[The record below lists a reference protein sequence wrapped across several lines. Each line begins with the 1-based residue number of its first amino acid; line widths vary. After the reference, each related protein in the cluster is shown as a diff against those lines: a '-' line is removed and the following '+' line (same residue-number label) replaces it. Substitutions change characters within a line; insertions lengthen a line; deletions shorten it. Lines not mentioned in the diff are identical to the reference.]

1 MDFGKIQL
9 VILVDLYSPGTPGPF
24 VLCVSSRKQTMGKG
38 AGAGADG
45 HEADKEVSSFL
56 LVVQKKKGGGRGQQ
70 RLLMVVGRPQR
81 RGESHRTT
89 AAKRKHN
96 ILYD

>member
-56 LVVQKKKGGGRGQQ
+56 LVVQKKKGGGARAAAAADG
-70 RLLMVVGRPQR
+70 GGPAPEER
-81 RGESHRTT
+81 REPPHNGGEKKT
-89 AAKRKHN
+89 
-96 ILYD
+96 